1 MGKIADQH
9 GYIKTLVVL
18 LFLAGV
24 FYLPGGFVSN
34 MWQLVLVRFA
44 LGVTIGGIIPVRI
57 AYIRQEA
64 PVAMQGEVLGYNT
77 SLRFFG
83 NIIGPVIGGM
93 ISGYLGFSAVFVVTS
108 FLLILSGLILLGA
121 MNRHPKLAKDSSY

>member
-1 MGKIADQH
+1 
-9 GYIKTLVVL
+9 
-18 LFLAGV
+18 
-24 FYLPGGFVSN
+24 

-83 NIIGPVIGGM
+83 NIIGPVMGGL
-93 ISGYLGFSAVFVVTS
+93 ISAYFGFSAVFVVTS
-108 FLLILSGLILLGA
+108 SLLILSGLILLGA
-121 MNRHPKLAKDSSY
+121 MNRHPKLARDSY